1 MPEGWIGRVPVEK
14 TPGGRGPWAFA
25 ILWRYL
31 AESNCCARFCRPMPN
46 HSAKV
51 PCFAVSGAKVGL
63 IFELCKFFGR
73 YFAAMLKTINGSSR
87 LFTALHGSS
96 RLFHLKILVSGKCV
110 YSAILSDFMH

>member
-73 YFAAMLKTINGSSR
+73 YFAAMLKTITAAGS
-87 LFTALHGSS
+87 T
-96 RLFHLKILVSGKCV
+96 GKCKI
-110 YSAILSDFMH
+110 SDLFEELSLWV